1 MKLGFIGLGR
11 MGQEVARR
19 LIEHE
24 LVVYNRTHGKTMELA
39 KIGAHVA
46 SSIAEACEG
55 REIVITLLSDDVA
68 LSDVVLSA
76 RGILDSLPKGAI
88 HLAMG
93 THGVHA
99 IRSIASAHGKAGQF
113 LVAAPVLGR
122 PDVAAAGQVG
132 IIAAGPANAV
142 DRCQALFQKIGRR
155 VFSAGPVPEG
165 AAVVKLA
172 NSFVLGCAIE
182 AMGEAFS
189 LVRKHEVA
197 TSVLY
202 DVMTDGMF
210 SSPAYKVY
218 GRIIVDQDYDRIGFT
233 TELGLKDINLA
244 LAAADTSRVPLPSA
258 NVVRDRLLGAIA
270 HGDGERDWAI
280 MAHEQARSTG
290 LE

>member
-11 MGQEVARR
+11 MGQEIARR
-19 LIEHE
+19 LTEHE
-24 LVVYNRTHGKTMELA
+24 LVIYNRTRGKTMELA
-39 KIGAHVA
+39 KIGAQVA

-68 LSDVVLSA
+68 LSDVVLSS
-76 RGILDSLPKGAI
+76 RGIRDSLPKGAI

-99 IRSIASAHGKAGQF
+99 IRSTASAHEKAGQI

-142 DRCQALFQKIGRR
+142 DRCQILFDKIGRR
-155 VFSAGPVPEG
+155 VFFAGSAPEG
-165 AAVVKLA
+165 AAAIKLA

-189 LVRKHEVA
+189 LVRKHNVA
-197 TSVLY
+197 AGVLY

-244 LAAADTSRVPLPSA
+244 LAAGDTSRVPLPSA

-280 MAHEQARSTG
+280 MAREQARSTD